1 MPVTT
6 RPFRLSID
14 EPGGGVTVVHLA
26 GELDIIGAPDL
37 RACLYGLLMADQAV
51 VVDLSALSFL
61 DSSGMAVLASAHR
74 QAASGRGTIVL
85 RGAGG
90 IVARVLEVSGVD
102 QVLTVE
108 AAKEGVAGQ
117 GG

>member
-1 MPVTT
+1 MSVTA

-37 RACLYGLLMADQAV
+37 RACLYGLLMGDQAV
-51 VVDLSALSFL
+51 VVDLSGLSFL
-61 DSSGMAVLASAHR
+61 DSSGMAVLTSAHR
-74 QAASGRGTIVL
+74 QAATGRGKIAF

-90 IVARVLEVSGVD
+90 MVARVLDVSGVD
-102 QVLTVE
+102 QVLTIE
-108 AAKEGVAGQ
+108 RPEKGP
-117 GG
+117 